1 MVPPSG
7 PSIAVVSTGHSLVTG
22 LLLSHGLL
30 GIFLGS
36 SIAMVPLD
44 LPPAAGGMV
53 PHVPPAAPPINV
65 VIHAGAPGPL
75 ALGVGGEVLP
85 EPPH

>member
-1 MVPPSG
+1 MVS
-7 PSIAVVSTGHSLVTG
+7 SGHSLVTG

-30 GIFLGS
+30 GMFLGP

-53 PHVPPAAPPINV
+53 PPVPPAAPPIHV
-65 VIHAGAPGPL
+65 VIHARAPGPL
-75 ALGVGGEVLP
+75 ALGVGGQVLP